1 MFPHK
6 SAVEPSPISTDVAP
20 TIVSVTRVVS
30 ARRYA
35 PAGIRLVKVCV
46 FPSLSKTAEAV
57 ATAVEK
63 WVEKNSGKGEI
74 DSIEIRDKV
83 IEVLKEVDP
92 VAAENFMVYKKG

>member
-1 MFPHK
+1 MKKVKINKRDGSYEEWNYDKVLAAIGK
-6 SAVEPSPISTDVAP
+6 SMVPI
-20 TIVSVTRVVS
+20 
-30 ARRYA
+30 
-35 PAGIRLVKVCV
+35 
-46 FPSLSKTAEAV
+46 KTAEAV
-57 ATAVEK
+57 ATSVEK